1 MLEETPTYNH
11 HKCRVIYFPHE
22 HSMQTFP
29 RLKRQGHWVDHIRR
43 YRTKLKKTS
52 YPFWRF
58 HLLGIATTYP
68 TFEPPATVLRFVC
81 WAEIPPPAGWRQEGI
96 LYYCWQMKW
105 IMGYTHIL
113 HTTWWRISAI
123 QQVLCSFDEAF
134 SSKVRLYNPV
144 CGIDGIG
151 IGPVYG
157 MGQIGWHVDI
167 DSSWSQVTLIHD
179 SSLPPLTRRQDTT

>member
-1 MLEETPTYNH
+1 MVHPQSRLHHSNGKLSPGIVPRRHPWAPFGREVDGLQNVWFHTSNFNGWSLMELWGSKKKGWELLDLQRNFKMLEETPTYNH

-81 WAEIPPPAGWRQEGI
+81 WAEIPPLQDEDRKEF
-96 LYYCWQMKW
+96 C
-105 IMGYTHIL
+105 
-113 HTTWWRISAI
+113 TTVDRW
-123 QQVLCSFDEAF
+123 
-134 SSKVRLYNPV
+134 SK
-144 CGIDGIG
+144 
-151 IGPVYG
+151 
-157 MGQIGWHVDI
+157 
-167 DSSWSQVTLIHD
+167 
-179 SSLPPLTRRQDTT
+179 